1 MLWGRI
7 NIFYIDNEQKIKILE
22 ADLKK
27 ENSSKNIIGLNLKN
41 NKNLFV
47 ERNINIEK
55 YCDNFKNDLEFIIEF
70 FDKFRNIEHK
80 YKQRWEETL
89 RELRTIM
96 K

>member
-1 MLWGRI
+1 MLWVRI
-7 NIFYIDNEQKIKILE
+7 NVFYIDNEEKIKILE

-27 ENSSKNIIGLNLKN
+27 ENLSKNIIGLKLKN

-55 YCDNFKNDLEFIIEF
+55 YSDNFKNDLEYIIAF

-80 YKQRWEETL
+80 YKKRWEETL
-89 RELRTIM
+89 KELRTIM